1 MKLLR
6 TKTDSLE
13 EGSQEMKEQKEGIE
27 KQFVEEKSKVDKLEK
42 EKASFQT
49 TIKEK
54 NELQEKLNKLNRE
67 LLQEQK
73 RCENFESEAN

>member
-6 TKTDSLE
+6 TKTVSLE
-13 EGSQEMKEQKEGIE
+13 EGSQEMKEQNEGIE
-27 KQFVEEKSKVDKLEK
+27 KQLVEEKSKVDKLEK